1 MKVLLTGA
9 TGFVGSHVLDRLCAG
24 GIPTAILLR
33 NTSSTQFI
41 SRHLDRIE
49 LRYGA
54 VTDPASVSNALADI
68 THVVHCAGL
77 TKALKVADFYQVNHI
92 GTRVVVEAV
101 NRHAGQVQRLL
112 HVSSLAAAGPVKPR
126 QRAHESD
133 PPQPVSHYGKSK
145 LAGELEV
152 KQNCKVEFVIVRP
165 PAVYGPRDDGFF
177 PLFRTIKR
185 HVRPVLWGGIKELS
199 LVFAHDLAD
208 AIVTCLLHPAA
219 AGKTYFIANPEIVSA
234 DQFTAQIAKHL
245 NTWTVRVPVPV
256 PVLFPLF
263 GMLELVSLI
272 TRRATIMTRQKYA
285 ELRAPAWV
293 CDPTRAQ
300 SELGIS
306 CPTTLGAGVPMTIDW
321 YRQQGWL

>member
-9 TGFVGSHVLDRLCAG
+9 TGFVGSHVLDRLCAK
-24 GIPTAILLR
+24 GIQTVILLR
-33 NTSSTQFI
+33 NTSNTQFI
-41 SRHLDRIE
+41 SRHLDKIE

-54 VTDPASVSNALADI
+54 VTDPESVSNALGDV

-77 TKALKVADFYQVNHI
+77 TKALKAADFYQVNHI

-101 NRHAGQVQRLL
+101 NRHTGQVQRLL
-112 HVSSLAAAGPVKPR
+112 HVSSLAAAGPVKPGE
-126 QRAHESD
+126 RAHESD
-133 PPQPVSHYGKSK
+133 PPRPVSHYGKSK
-145 LAGELEV
+145 LAAELEV
-152 KQNCKVEFVIVRP
+152 KQNCKVEFVILRP
-165 PAVYGPRDDGFF
+165 PAVYGPRDEGFL
-177 PLFRTIKR
+177 PLFRTITR

-219 AGKTYFIANPEIVSA
+219 AGKTYFIANPEIVPTER
-234 DQFTAQIAKHL
+234 FTSQIAKHL
-245 NTWTVRVPVPV
+245 NTWTVSVPLPV
-256 PVLFPLF
+256 PVLLPMFA
-263 GMLELVSLI
+263 MLELVSLL
-272 TRRATIMTRQKYA
+272 TGHATIMTSQKYA

-300 SELGIS
+300 TELGIT
-306 CPTTLGAGVPMTIDW
+306 CPTTLETGVALTIDW